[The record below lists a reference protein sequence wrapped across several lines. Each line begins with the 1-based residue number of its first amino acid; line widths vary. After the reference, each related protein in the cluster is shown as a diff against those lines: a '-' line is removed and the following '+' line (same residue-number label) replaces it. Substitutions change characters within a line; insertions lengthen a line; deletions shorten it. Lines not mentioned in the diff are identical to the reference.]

1 MAAHGSWECDTGAV
15 DGLKVL
21 FLTEGVV
28 GAVMGHA
35 TYDASLEPVVK
46 NMSGVEVRLAGLP
59 EQTRLQK
66 VLWRGAPM
74 LERYDLDMQASRW
87 HAVHSMLA
95 RRSLVEQIEDFDP
108 DVVQVKSH
116 SITFGMVPLMKRVP
130 VVPVVDITVWGWREM
145 ATGRQLRPWSKAML
159 WPSERS
165 ERAVFEH
172 APLVLG
178 MTDWASND
186 VRRVAPDARVVT
198 NHPGIDLERF
208 RPAESRNSSPKGR
221 VLFVGGRFESKGGY
235 HLIEALGERLGRE
248 VDLDVVSAEEVPQR
262 EGIRVHRLSNDDP
275 RLVELYQQADLLCL
289 PTRGDSTPWVVLEA
303 MGCGTPVVANAVA
316 GIPELLGGGRGGVV
330 VPPGDVHALR
340 RELWGL
346 LDDDKRRAEL
356 GAGGRAHMEENF
368 DSRVQVPRLL
378 ELLLDVGRRA
388 GRD

>member
-1 MAAHGSWECDTGAV
+1 VV

-46 NMSGVEVRLAGLP
+46 KMPGVEVRLAGLP
-59 EQTRLQK
+59 EQTRVQRAM
-66 VLWRGAPM
+66 WRGVPL

-87 HAVHSMLA
+87 HGVHSLLA
-95 RRSLVEQIEDFDP
+95 RRSLLEQIEDWDP

-116 SITFGMVPLMKRVP
+116 SITFGMVSLMKRVP
-130 VVPVVDITVWGWREM
+130 VVPVVDITVWSWREM
-145 ATGRQLRPWSKAML
+145 ETGRGLRPWSKPMM
-159 WPSERS
+159 WPSQRA
-165 ERAVFEH
+165 ERAVFTH

-186 VRRVAPDARVVT
+186 VRRVAPGARVVT

-208 RPAESRNSSPKGR
+208 RPAERRDGAPKAR
-221 VLFVGGRFESKGGY
+221 VLFVGGRFESKGGFD
-235 HLIEALGERLGRE
+235 LIEALGDRLGRE
-248 VDLDVVSAEEVPQR
+248 VDLDVVSAEEVPER
-262 EGIRVHRLSNDDP
+262 EGIRLHRLSNADP
-275 RLVELYQQADLLCL
+275 KLVELYQQADLLCL

-330 VPPGDVHALR
+330 VPPGDIGALR

-346 LDDDKRRAEL
+346 LEDDARRAEL

-368 DSRVQVPRLL
+368 DSRTQVPRLL
-378 ELLLDVGRRA
+378 ELLLDVGRDF
-388 GRD
+388 GRG